1 MSATADA
8 LLRERLQ
15 EGRLV
20 ESVDEMSDEYKKEL
34 RHIVIVSGDTELM
47 SAPAYYYA
55 ARKAPSVN
63 SMISAMAIVQDEL
76 GHAHIAYRVLED
88 LGVSREWLMYE
99 REPHDFRYPYAFD
112 VALDSWVELCVA
124 NALYDQAGFCLL
136 GDIYKNT
143 SYGPWKRGL
152 VKVNKEET
160 FHLLHGRRWMKRIV
174 NSGDEGRRLIQEA
187 VDWMFPIT
195 VEWFGLPDDLKTH
208 SSQLDYKMKGLTN
221 DQLRQDWMGNVVPFC
236 NELGLKV
243 PAHRNGD
250 DTAWEVEYDLPI
262 AFDEDEKRWDF
273 GNHISWDEVVTRWK
287 GRGPRHE
294 EMVDELRRSA
304 GDFSWMFKDL

>member
-1 MSATADA
+1 MSSTSDA
-8 LLRERLQ
+8 LLRDRVQ
-15 EGRLV
+15 EGYLV
-20 ESVDEMSDEYKKEL
+20 ESVTEMSEGYKREL
-34 RHIVIVSGDTELM
+34 RHIVTVSGDTELL

-63 SMISAMAIVQDEL
+63 AMISAMAIVQDEL
-76 GHAHIAYRVLED
+76 SHAHIAYCVLED

-99 REPHDFRYPYAFD
+99 REPHEFRYPYAFD

-136 GDIYKNT
+136 SDVHENT

-152 VKVNKEET
+152 VKVGKEEN

-174 NSGDEGRRLIQEA
+174 KSGDEGRQLVRDA
-187 VDWMFPIT
+187 VKWMFPMT
-195 VEWFGLPDDLKTH
+195 VEWFGLPDELKTH

-221 DQLRQDWMGNVVPFC
+221 DQLRQYWMDSVVPFC
-236 NELGLKV
+236 TDLGLNV
-243 PAHRNGD
+243 PVHRNAD
-250 DTAWEVEYDLPI
+250 NTAWELEYELPVFF
-262 AFDEDEKRWDF
+262 AESEKRWDF
-273 GNHISWDEVVTRWK
+273 DHHITWDQVVTRWK
-287 GRGPRHE
+287 ARGPRNE
-294 EMVDELRRSA
+294 EMIKEIQRSA

>member
-8 LLRERLQ
+8 LLRDRVQ
-15 EGRLV
+15 EGGLV
-20 ESVDEMSDEYKKEL
+20 ESVDEMTEEYKREL
-34 RHIVIVSGDTELM
+34 RHIVTVSGDTELL

-88 LGVSREWLMYE
+88 LGVSREWLMFG
-99 REPHDFRYPYAFD
+99 REPPEFRYPYAFD
-112 VALDSWVELCVA
+112 LPLDSWIELCVA

-136 GDIYKNT
+136 GDIYTNT

-152 VKVNKEET
+152 VKVNKEEN
-160 FHLLHGRRWMKRIV
+160 FHLLHGRRWMTRVVK
-174 NSGDEGRRLIQEA
+174 SGDDGRRLVQDA

-208 SSQLDYKMKGLTN
+208 SGQLDYKMKGLTN
-221 DQLRQDWMGNVVPFC
+221 DQLRQEWMSTVVPFC
-236 NELGLKV
+236 ESLGLTV
-243 PAHRNGD
+243 PAHRSD
-250 DTAWEVEYDLPI
+250 ADTAWELEYQLPI
-262 AFDEDEKRWDF
+262 AFDESEKRWHFD
-273 GNHISWDEVVTRWK
+273 NPITWDDVVKRWK
-287 GRGPRHE
+287 ARGPRNRAMIE
-294 EMVDELRRSA
+294 EIQRSA

>member
-1 MSATADA
+1 MSPTADA
-8 LLRERLQ
+8 LLRERVQ

-20 ESVDEMSDEYKKEL
+20 ESVEEMSEGYKKEL

-99 REPHDFRYPYAFD
+99 REPHEFRYPYAFD
-112 VALDSWVELCVA
+112 VPLDSWVELCVA
-124 NALYDQAGFCLL
+124 NAFYDQAGFCLL

-160 FHLLHGRRWMKRIV
+160 FHLLHGRRWIKRIV
-174 NSGDEGRRLIQEA
+174 TSGDEGRRLVQDA
-187 VDWMFPIT
+187 VDWMFPLT

-208 SSQLDYKMKGLTN
+208 SAQLDYKMKGLSN
-221 DQLRQDWMGNVVPFC
+221 DQLRQDWMDNVVPFC
-236 NELGLKV
+236 DEVGLKV
-243 PAHRNGD
+243 PAHRNAD
-250 DTAWEVEYDLPI
+250 DMAWEVEYDLPI
-262 AFDEDEKRWDF
+262 AFDQDEKRWDF
-273 GNHISWDEVVTRWK
+273 DNHISWDEVVKRWK
-287 GRGPRHE
+287 ARGPRHQ
-294 EMVDELRRSA
+294 EMVEELRRSA
-304 GDFSWMFKDL
+304 GDFGWMFKDL